1 MKSNLLLV
9 GSFLAAAGANRS
21 IGEELADRLSQEGYS
36 VILTSERRSRLL
48 RLFDMLATTWRRRN
62 DYEVAYVEVYSGPAF
77 LWAELVCLALK
88 LIHKP
93 YVLALHGGNLPAFAK
108 RWPGRVRRL
117 LESAHKVTAPS
128 SYLRDAL
135 RRYQSDIALIPNPV
149 EIDQYSFRLR
159 SKPVPHLIWL
169 RAFHAL
175 YNPQIAPLIVEKIR
189 QSFPEIKLTM
199 VGPDKG
205 DHSLQATRD
214 LIETLGLETSI
225 EIIPGVPKAQVPDI
239 LSQSDIFINTTT
251 VDNTPVSLI
260 EAMACGLCIVSTNV
274 GGLPYLVD
282 HGREGLLLPPNDVD
296 AMAVAIH
303 RIMTEQGLAGSLSR
317 NARSKAENFS
327 WEKILPVWMDL
338 FNNIQSHKN
347 KVRSSRHE
355 SNIV

>member
-1 MKSNLLLV
+1 MKAKLLLV
-9 GSFLAAAGANRS
+9 GSFLAATGSNRS
-21 IGEELADRLSQEGYS
+21 MGEELADQLSNAGYS
-36 VILTSERRSRLL
+36 VIITSERRSRLL
-48 RLFDMLATTWRRRN
+48 RLFDMLATTWRRRKE
-62 DYEVAYVEVYSGPAF
+62 YGMAYVEVYSGPAF
-77 LWAELVCLALK
+77 LWAELVCLTLK
-88 LIHKP
+88 LVHKP
-93 YVLALHGGNLPAFAK
+93 YVLALHGGNLPAFAN

-117 LESAHKVTAPS
+117 LHGAQKVTAPS

-135 RRYQSDIALIPNPV
+135 RRFRSDISLIPNPV

-159 SKPVPHLIWL
+159 SRPDPHLIWL

-175 YNPQIAPLIVEKIR
+175 YNPLMAPLIVEKIR

-214 LIETLGLETSI
+214 LVETLGLETNI

-239 LSQSDIFINTTT
+239 LSQADIFMNTTT
-251 VDNTPVSLI
+251 VDNTPVSVI

-274 GGLPYLVD
+274 GGLPYLVN

-296 AMAVAIH
+296 AMAIAIS
-303 RIMTEQGLAGSLSR
+303 RIMTEQGLAASLSQ
-317 NARSKAENFS
+317 NARSRAENFS

-338 FNNIQSHKN
+338 FNEIQSQPAI
-347 KVRSSRHE
+347 S
-355 SNIV
+355 